1 VRPAPAPP
9 APVGGIVEAVPI
21 GGCLAIPSRAVFIRL
36 DGSGNLDTARADNLV
51 VGRSNLT

>member
-1 VRPAPAPP
+1 MRPAPAPP